1 MWPPR
6 SNSSDPLT
14 SSRPRKRKGATISHP
29 PDARTATTRSWWGSV
44 AQRLVHGPADFALV
58 VLDAVLV
65 AVAFGIMLVIRY
77 ELQVPPEAWSGFLR
91 FLPVTVVL
99 YLIANR
105 VAGLYGP
112 VWQHASIYEAQRIL
126 IAGGAVI
133 LLLSGWVFV
142 ERIVPLSVALT
153 GGVIATGL
161 LGVLRFHS
169 RLFAFHR
176 GRRADALRVLIVGAG
191 ESGGAILREIERKP
205 DAGIRPVGMLDDDPR
220 KLGRWVANVP
230 IIGTI
235 DDLLDVGERIGV
247 DQILLAIPSADS
259 LLIRRVADAA
269 ARLEVSLKVL
279 PSVSELMNGQPQLR
293 DVRDLSIDDLLG
305 RQPVATDLHAVGEMI
320 RGRRVLVTGGGG
332 SIGSE
337 IVRQVAAYEP
347 SRLVVLDRDETHLFD
362 ALAAI
367 EGRGVPSLIDVRDRT
382 GLRQLFED
390 ERPEIVFHAAANKH
404 VPLLEAHPREAVAT
418 NVLGTEN
425 LVEIAGEFGV
435 EHLVFVSTDKA
446 VNPTS
451 VMGASK
457 HVAEQ
462 LVLSRAPESSRWCA
476 VRFGN
481 VLGSR
486 GSVVPTFVRQI
497 QQGGPVTLT
506 HPEMTRYFMSI
517 PEAVQLVLQA
527 AALADDREVFMLD
540 MGEPVRIVDLANRL
554 ISLAGYRVGVDI
566 EVRVTGLRPGEKLA
580 EELYALT
587 EEPLPTSHPK
597 ILRLKPTISSNGS
610 LDRLLAVLHAAVD
623 DRDDDAVRAALPSLP
638 PAHTTNGDHPATVA
652 PFVGSTSNGSVP
664 DQPDLQPLEEETGGQ
679 RVHVHRIRRV
689 VARAHASGEHGAKD
703 VG

>member
-1 MWPPR
+1 M
-6 SNSSDPLT
+6 
-14 SSRPRKRKGATISHP
+14 
-29 PDARTATTRSWWGSV
+29 V
-44 AQRLVHGPADFALV
+44 QGPADLALV
-58 VLDAVLV
+58 VLDALLV

-77 ELQVPPEAWSGFLR
+77 ELQVPSEAWSGFLR
-91 FLPVTVVL
+91 FLPVAVVL
-99 YLIANR
+99 FLVTNR

-126 IAGGAVI
+126 VAGGIVTLI
-133 LLLSGWVFV
+133 LSAGIVV
-142 ERIVPLSVALT
+142 ERIVPLAVAVT

-176 GRRADALRVLIVGAG
+176 VRRVDALRVLVVGAG
-191 ESGGAILREIERKP
+191 ESGVAILRELDRKP
-205 DAGIRPVGMLDDDPR
+205 DAEIRAIGMLDDDPR

-230 IIGTI
+230 IAGTV
-235 DDLLDVGERIGV
+235 DELVTVGERLV
-247 DQILLAIPSADS
+247 VEQVLLAIPSADS
-259 LLIRRVADAA
+259 HLIRRVADATA
-269 ARLEVSLKVL
+269 ELGVRLKVL

-305 RQPVATDLHAVGEMI
+305 RQPVATDLASVAAMI
-320 RGRRVLVTGGGG
+320 QGRRVLVTGGGG

-337 IVRQVAAYEP
+337 IVRQVAGYGP

-367 EGRGVPSLIDVRDRT
+367 DGVATPALTDIRDRSN
-382 GLRQLFED
+382 LAQLFED
-390 ERPEIVFHAAANKH
+390 VRPEIVFHAAANKH
-404 VPLLEAHPREAVAT
+404 VPLLEEHPREAVAT

-425 LVEIAGEFGV
+425 VVEVARQYGV

-451 VMGASK
+451 IMGASK
-457 HVAEQ
+457 QVAEQ
-462 LVLSRAPESSRWCA
+462 LVLSRAPGGSRWCA

-506 HPEMTRYFMSI
+506 HPDMTRYFMSI

-527 AALADDREVFMLD
+527 AALAENREIFMLD
-540 MGEPVRIVDLANRL
+540 MGEPVRIVDLANRM
-554 ISLAGYRVGVDI
+554 ISLAGYRAGIDI
-566 EVRVTGLRPGEKLA
+566 EVRVTGLRPGEKLT
-580 EELYALT
+580 EELYASS

-597 ILRLKPTISSNGS
+597 ILRLLPLMVAGDVLDERIAS
-610 LDRLLAVLHAAVD
+610 LRASVHDQD
-623 DRDDDAVRAALPSLP
+623 DQAVREALLSFVPRSDPLRP
-638 PAHTTNGDHPATVA
+638 EAEPASAVSANGAV
-652 PFVGSTSNGSVP
+652 VP
-664 DQPDLQPLEEETGGQ
+664 
-679 RVHVHRIRRV
+679 
-689 VARAHASGEHGAKD
+689 
-703 VG
+703 